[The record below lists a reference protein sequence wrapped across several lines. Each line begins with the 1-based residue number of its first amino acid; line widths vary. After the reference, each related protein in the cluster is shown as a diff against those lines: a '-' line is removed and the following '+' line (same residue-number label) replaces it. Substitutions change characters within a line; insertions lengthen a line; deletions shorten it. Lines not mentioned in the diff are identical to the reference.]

1 MSNVLQFL
9 EAMGQS
15 AALSRLSPEQYA
27 KMVAELES
35 DAPVHRALMT
45 RNPVALGEALGGRHA
60 MVCAIFA
67 PDDDAPDDDRRGDEP
82 DQEPDDEREER

>member
-15 AALSRLSPEQYA
+15 AALSRLSPDQYA
-27 KMVAELES
+27 AMVASLES
-35 DAPVHRALMT
+35 DEPIHRALMA
-45 RNPVALGEALGGRHA
+45 RDPAALGEALGGRHT

-67 PDDDAPDDDRRGDEP
+67 PDDDVPDDDRRGDEP
-82 DQEPDDEREER
+82 DQEPDDEREAR